1 MWLFEVKMGVGI
13 ILKIAGI
20 GMLAAVVNTILK
32 KSDKDE
38 LSTFVTIA
46 CLVMVLMIV
55 VDMVGGLFDPIKSVF
70 GL

>member
-1 MWLFEVKMGVGI
+1 MGVGI

-38 LSTFVTIA
+38 LSTFVTIG

-55 VDMVGGLFDPIKSVF
+55 VDMVGGLFDTIKSVF

>member
-1 MWLFEVKMGVGI
+1 MGVGI

-55 VDMVGGLFDPIKSVF
+55 VDMVGGRFDTIKSVF

>member
-1 MWLFEVKMGVGI
+1 MGVGI
-13 ILKIAGI
+13 ILKLAGI

-55 VDMVGGLFDPIKSVF
+55 VDMVGGLFDTIKSVF

>member
-1 MWLFEVKMGVGI
+1 MGVGI

-55 VDMVGGLFDPIKSVF
+55 VDMVGGLFDTLKSVF

>member
-1 MWLFEVKMGVGI
+1 MGVGI
-13 ILKIAGI
+13 
-20 GMLAAVVNTILK
+20 ILK

-55 VDMVGGLFDPIKSVF
+55 VDMVGGLFDTIKSVF

>member
-1 MWLFEVKMGVGI
+1 MGVGI

-55 VDMVGGLFDPIKSVF
+55 VDMAGGLFDTIKSVF

>member
-1 MWLFEVKMGVGI
+1 MGVGI
-13 ILKIAGI
+13 ISKIAGI
-20 GMLAAVVNTILK
+20 GMLAAVVNIILK

-55 VDMVGGLFDPIKSVF
+55 VDMVGGLFDTIKSVF

>member
-1 MWLFEVKMGVGI
+1 MGVGI

-38 LSTFVTIA
+38 LSSFVTIA

-55 VDMVGGLFDPIKSVF
+55 VDMVGGLFDTIKSVF

>member
-1 MWLFEVKMGVGI
+1 MGVGI

-55 VDMVGGLFDPIKSVF
+55 VDMVGGLFDTIKSVF

>member
-1 MWLFEVKMGVGI
+1 MGVGI

-32 KSDKDE
+32 KSGKDE

-55 VDMVGGLFDPIKSVF
+55 VDMVGGLFDTIKSVF

>member
-1 MWLFEVKMGVGI
+1 MGVGI

-20 GMLAAVVNTILK
+20 GILAAAINTILK

-38 LSTFVTIA
+38 LSTFVTVA

-55 VDMVGGLFDPIKSVF
+55 VDMVGGLFDTIKSVF

>member
-1 MWLFEVKMGVGI
+1 MWLVEVKMGVGI
-13 ILKIAGI
+13 ILKIAGV

-55 VDMVGGLFDPIKSVF
+55 VDMVGGLFDTIKSVF

>member
-1 MWLFEVKMGVGI
+1 MGVGI

-55 VDMVGGLFDPIKSVF
+55 VDMVGGLFDIKSVF

>member
-1 MWLFEVKMGVGI
+1 MEIGF

-20 GMLAAVVNTILK
+20 GMLDAVVNTILK

-55 VDMVGGLFDPIKSVF
+55 VDMVGGLFDTIKSVF

>member
-1 MWLFEVKMGVGI
+1 MGVGI

-46 CLVMVLMIV
+46 CLVMVLVIV
-55 VDMVGGLFDPIKSVF
+55 VDMVGGLFDTIKSVF

>member
-1 MWLFEVKMGVGI
+1 MGVGI

-46 CLVMVLMIV
+46 CLLMVLMIV
-55 VDMVGGLFDPIKSVF
+55 VDMVGGLFDTIKSVF

>member
-1 MWLFEVKMGVGI
+1 MGVGI

-20 GMLAAVVNTILK
+20 GLLAAVVNTILK

-55 VDMVGGLFDPIKSVF
+55 VDMVGGLFDTIKSVF

>member
-1 MWLFEVKMGVGI
+1 MGVVI

-55 VDMVGGLFDPIKSVF
+55 VDMVGGLFDTIKSVF

>member
-55 VDMVGGLFDPIKSVF
+55 VDMVGGLFDTIKSVF

>member
-1 MWLFEVKMGVGI
+1 MGVGI

-55 VDMVGGLFDPIKSVF
+55 VDMVGGLFDTIKSAF

>member
-1 MWLFEVKMGVGI
+1 MGVGI

-20 GMLAAVVNTILK
+20 GMLAAVVNTFLK

-55 VDMVGGLFDPIKSVF
+55 VDMVGGLFDTIKSVF

>member
-1 MWLFEVKMGVGI
+1 MGVGI

-20 GMLAAVVNTILK
+20 GMLAAIVNTILK

-55 VDMVGGLFDPIKSVF
+55 VDMVGGLFDTIKSVF

>member
-1 MWLFEVKMGVGI
+1 MGVGI

-46 CLVMVLMIV
+46 CMVMVLMIV
-55 VDMVGGLFDPIKSVF
+55 VDMVGGLFDTIKSVF

>member
-1 MWLFEVKMGVGI
+1 
-13 ILKIAGI
+13 
-20 GMLAAVVNTILK
+20 MLAAVVNTILK

-55 VDMVGGLFDPIKSVF
+55 VDMVGGLFDTIKSVF

>member
-1 MWLFEVKMGVGI
+1 MEIGF

-55 VDMVGGLFDPIKSVF
+55 VDMVGGLFDTIKSVF